1 MTTTIA
7 PVAPVA
13 TARSASSRNK
23 NRFVGVAFVAFGLL
37 LWWLAVPNVTD
48 EERTF
53 AFERPPDPIG
63 WSFHAATVIGV
74 IATIYII
81 LGLMRVFSDRVSQ
94 KLLRSN
100 RVVAVVLLVPLLLTL
115 AMGRS
120 DKSFTNVTNL
130 AQQSLFL
137 ATPIALGAMTGL
149 WSERVGIINIGIEGM
164 MLTSAGVGFMSY
176 VLLGDAVEP
185 WALWVAI
192 LIAVLTGALVAALL
206 GVLSIHLSINQIIAG
221 VVINLLALGLTGF
234 LRSQVIVPSGV
245 SGGVSTPGFSI
256 PILSSIPVI
265 GPELFV
271 AKPIYLMMFFVVIG
285 TWVVMYRTAWGMR
298 VRACG
303 EDPYAAEAV
312 GINVIRTRYI
322 AVLIGGAIA
331 GLAGAWVSME
341 PAAGFE
347 DAMTANRGFIALAA
361 LIFGRWRPGG
371 AFAGALLFGFSSS
384 LQSRLQTLQVDI
396 GGFAIPSAFWQMLP
410 YLITIVVVAGLV
422 GRAVPPAAEG
432 EPYSPSK

>member
-1 MTTTIA
+1 MTTTVVAA
-7 PVAPVA
+7 PS
-13 TARSASSRNK
+13 TRSAAINK
-23 NRFVGVAFVAFGLL
+23 NRWVGVALVAFGFIV
-37 LWWLAVPNVTD
+37 WWLAVPNVTD
-48 EERTF
+48 EARTF
-53 AFERPPDPIG
+53 AFERPPDPAG
-63 WSFHAATVIGV
+63 WTFHPSTVLAV
-74 IATIYII
+74 IATIYIA
-81 LGLMRVFSDRVSQ
+81 LGVMRVFSDRVSES
-94 KLLRSN
+94 LMRSN
-100 RVVAVVLLVPLLLTL
+100 RVIAVALLVPLFLTL

-164 MLTSAGVGFMSY
+164 MLTAAGVGYMSY
-176 VLLGDAVEP
+176 VVLGDAVEP
-185 WALWVAI
+185 WALGVAI
-192 LIAVLTGALVAALL
+192 LIAVLTGAVVAALL
-206 GVLSIHLSINQIIAG
+206 GVLSIHLGINQIIAG

-234 LRSQVIVPSGV
+234 LRSQVIVASGV

-271 AKPIYLMMFFVVIG
+271 AKPIYLMMYFVVFM
-285 TWVVMYRTAWGMR
+285 TWLVMYRTAWGMR

-322 AVLIGGAIA
+322 AVLIGGCIA

-341 PAAGFE
+341 PAAGFD

-384 LQSRLQTLQVDI
+384 LQSRLQTLQVGI
-396 GGFAIPSAFWQMLP
+396 GDFAIPSEFWQMLP
-410 YLITIVVVAGLV
+410 YVITIVVVAGLV

-432 EPYSPSK
+432 EPFTPSK